1 MNIII
6 VQRDAKI
13 FLYGQGADKN
23 CMKR

>member
-13 FLYGQGADKN
+13 FLYGQGADEN